1 MRGTYAGT
9 RIDCRRGGWE
19 KGGRR
24 KSRRRG
30 AREEEVEEGKKKR
43 EAEKKERGCCVVE
56 DRKQETQKYAD
67 SPPLSLPTAGEKKS
81 ERLVTFPPRSVS
93 VSVSYMGVGR
103 ETVARPTLS
112 LFIRLTSQHIPSRT
126 ESSSMKKDHHIN
138 VGETTAR
145 RRGYKVPDRGYIR
158 GGFCSCFPALCF
170 FRPHNNN
177 LSPTTRSPPFRW
189 CVRSKLNGLASK
201 HFLPRNNWIGY
212 WRRAIHVRFPA
223 TAFSVTWELRIF
235 CSGTPAKRCM

>member
-1 MRGTYAGT
+1 MQVRGLTA
-9 RIDCRRGGWE
+9 DE
-19 KGGRR
+19 EGGRR
-24 KSRRRG
+24 GKEEEEQEEGS
-30 AREEEVEEGKKKR
+30 EEEVEEGKKKR

-67 SPPLSLPTAGEKKS
+67 SPPLSAHCWGKKS

-158 GGFCSCFPALCF
+158 GGVSVPVFQPSAFFGHTTTTSAQPPA
-170 FRPHNNN
+170 
-177 LSPTTRSPPFRW
+177 
-189 CVRSKLNGLASK
+189 
-201 HFLPRNNWIGY
+201 LPRNGGVS
-212 WRRAIHVRFPA
+212 AQ
-223 TAFSVTWELRIF
+223 S
-235 CSGTPAKRCM
+235 